1 MSIFPHAWVNP
12 GGHVDPTEE
21 LDFAAMREL
30 FEETGIVM
38 HKESNDKGEVVYIQ
52 NSLPCHFEPFL
63 IYESA
68 GASKQ
73 EDVPMPK

>member
-1 MSIFPHAWVNP
+1 MFTHAWVSP
-12 GGHVDPTEE
+12 CGLVKDAEP
-21 LDFAAMREL
+21 LDIAAIRQI